1 MKCRSYSSAVA
12 RYGRIHLAPPAWP
25 DECKW
30 MRMFRIPDD
39 IAVLWINSA
48 TGDPTRRIYCN
59 KDVHEP
65 LNEALNNLRRR
76 GLLHELDTFDGCFNI
91 RRVRGS
97 DLVSTHAYGLA
108 IDLNAKENPLGGH
121 VSLSPEFVKC
131 WTDAGWDWGGR
142 FKRRD
147 GMHFSYGWEGP
158 QI

>member
-1 MKCRSYSSAVA
+1 MRLFRV
-12 RYGRIHLAPPAWP
+12 P
-25 DECKW
+25 DWC
-30 MRMFRIPDD
+30 DT
-39 IAVLWINSA
+39 WINTA
-48 TGDPTRRIYCN
+48 TGSPTRRIYCN
-59 KDVHEP
+59 TDVHKP
-65 LNEALNNLRRR
+65 LLEALEQVKER
-76 GLLHELDTFDGCFNI
+76 GLLHELKTFDGCFNI